1 MGLGEC
7 CLLSFLHLPNP
18 VTLKILDCSP
28 CTDGEQMNEVFDAL
42 DIDLIINSCLDYQT
56 LEEQTDCALAQIEH
70 QMILD
75 GLYITEP
82 YRFNLPS

>member
-1 MGLGEC
+1 MYENA
-7 CLLSFLHLPNP
+7 FEI
-18 VTLKILDCSP
+18 TKDDILIVLRSHD
-28 CTDGEQMNEVFDAL
+28 TQLTEEQLEEVFDAL
-42 DIDLIINSCLDYQT
+42 DIDLIINSCLNYQT
-56 LEEQTDCALAQIEH
+56 LEDQTNCALAQIEH

>member
-1 MGLGEC
+1 MYENAFEITKDDIMIVLRSHNTV
-7 CLLSFLHLPNP
+7 LSE
-18 VTLKILDCSP
+18 
-28 CTDGEQMNEVFDAL
+28 EQLEEVFDAL

-56 LEEQTDCALAQIEH
+56 LEEQTSCALAQIEH

-82 YRFNLPS
+82 YRFNLPN